1 MTSALQ
7 TLRRGH
13 PLATNAALLLFGLIT
28 IELCRT
34 GVNEFHHF
42 VHGYSETVFGQLML
56 YLGAISLIERCP
68 TNKWTLPI
76 IFTIAL
82 AARLV
87 CVLAPPFLST
97 DIFRYVWDGK
107 VQGAGINPFR
117 YIPADSHLAFL
128 RDSAIYPHINR
139 ADSAH
144 TIYPPAAQLIFLLI
158 ARIHAGVTFMKL
170 VWVCFEAVTCVFL
183 LRIFKLLD
191 LKPERVL
198 IYAWHPLCLWEI
210 ASSGHID
217 AATITFLTVA
227 IYTRLKNQSGATGAW
242 LGVATLTK
250 LYPAALLPAFFQ
262 KGKWRMPAA
271 FAAIVAIGY
280 ACYSSVGLGVFGYLP
295 GYAQEEGLDSGTRFF
310 LLTLANRSLHAAIPM
325 AAYIALCGIVMAAI
339 CIWAIRRGGRPYAFI
354 LSALVIATM
363 LNVFYSPH
371 YPWYYLW
378 LLPYLA
384 IVPWRP
390 AFYLV
395 AASTYLFGTNLGAP
409 GEPMY
414 HLNILLY
421 SGFVFMLAYNL
432 LAGLSLRL
440 SLGLAL
446 NRSNRP
452 PAVIGIKFDARNP

>member
-227 IYTRLKNQSGATGAW
+227 IYTRLKNQSGATGTW

-262 KGKWRMPAA
+262 KGKWRMPAI

-310 LLTLANRSLHAAIPM
+310 LLTLANRSLHTAIPM

-339 CIWAIRRGGRPYAFI
+339 CIWAIRRG
-354 LSALVIATM
+354 
-363 LNVFYSPH
+363 
-371 YPWYYLW
+371 
-378 LLPYLA
+378 
-384 IVPWRP
+384 
-390 AFYLV
+390 
-395 AASTYLFGTNLGAP
+395 
-409 GEPMY
+409 
-414 HLNILLY
+414 
-421 SGFVFMLAYNL
+421 
-432 LAGLSLRL
+432 AGPTPSFSQRL
-440 SLGLAL
+440 S
-446 NRSNRP
+446 SQP
-452 PAVIGIKFDARNP
+452 C